1 MYKKTSALKTIL
13 LLPGFCLAAALLLTA
28 CGSSDIQVRVSP
40 DSALKINAE
49 YPPFKAGVVTLEIK
63 GETHKIPITGIDEST
78 YKNLPR
84 GSYDEEVSA
93 VLESDYWKLADSQVK
108 IDKSMNLK
116 IVPNGRL
123 SGLYGTVIDDRG
135 RPVREA
141 LIQIGNDTALYSN
154 QQGMFKAEL
163 SYGLQKENQRIMV
176 LKDGYEAV
184 ELTHTP
190 GNNLLVHL
198 KRGGS
203 PGQRVVIR
211 EGQQQKGET
220 FGEWA
225 AKEGVRTGS
234 DVIRSRAR
242 RY

>member
-28 CGSSDIQVRVSP
+28 CSSSDIQVRVSP

-49 YPPFKAGVVTLEIK
+49 YPSFKAGVVTLEVE
-63 GETHKIPITGIDEST
+63 GEKHKIPITGIDEST

-84 GSYDEEVSA
+84 GSYNEEVSA
-93 VLESDYWKLADSQVK
+93 VLESDYWKLAESRVR
-108 IDKSMNLK
+108 IGKSMNLT

-141 LIQIGNDTALYSN
+141 LIQVGNDTVLYSN